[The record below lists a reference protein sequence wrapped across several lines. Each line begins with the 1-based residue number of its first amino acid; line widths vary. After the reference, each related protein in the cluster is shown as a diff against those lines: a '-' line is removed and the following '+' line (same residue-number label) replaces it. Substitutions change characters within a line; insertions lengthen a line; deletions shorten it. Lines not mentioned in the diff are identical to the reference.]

1 MVKER
6 LRYFK
11 HHIYNAPK
19 VLINIEYQ
27 TFKKLKRPKKLLKF
41 VKNQHKYTALHFGKQ
56 LSLRILQYFPLYN
69 FYKFYRIFHAAV

>member
-27 TFKKLKRPKKLLKF
+27 TFK
-41 VKNQHKYTALHFGKQ
+41 
-56 LSLRILQYFPLYN
+56 
-69 FYKFYRIFHAAV
+69 